1 MIQRIEDSDLTLTAS
16 KIYLCAN
23 LLIAAGAI
31 IAIIGLIGIFGSV
44 KENEY
49 VLLLVSFIFCLVP
62 LIIKLNLLFFEI
74 QYSAL
79 LVGTFAMYMTCAGWG
94 FYSLDYVNA
103 FI

>member
-1 MIQRIEDSDLTLTAS
+1 MFFLLKIKTSGCVAACVGIWFHIDRDLKTLIQRIEDSDLTLTAS

-49 VLLLVSFIFCLVP
+49 VLLLVSYRFSF
-62 LIIKLNLLFFEI
+62 
-74 QYSAL
+74 
-79 LVGTFAMYMTCAGWG
+79 
-94 FYSLDYVNA
+94 
-103 FI
+103 

>member
-1 MIQRIEDSDLTLTAS
+1 MLKIKTSGCVAACVGIWFHIDRDLKTLIQRIEDSDLTLTAS

-49 VLLLVSFIFCLVP
+49 VLLLVSYRFC
-62 LIIKLNLLFFEI
+62 F
-74 QYSAL
+74 
-79 LVGTFAMYMTCAGWG
+79 
-94 FYSLDYVNA
+94 
-103 FI
+103 